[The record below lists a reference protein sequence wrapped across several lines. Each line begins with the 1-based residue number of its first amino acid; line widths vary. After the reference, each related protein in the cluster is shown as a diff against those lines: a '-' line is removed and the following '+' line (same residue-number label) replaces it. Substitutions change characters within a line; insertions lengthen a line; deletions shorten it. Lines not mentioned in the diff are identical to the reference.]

1 MRNNSINRPRII
13 LFYFSLSFYIL
24 QIIYNPP
31 KEKNYSTLIVFFSFL
46 LPEKFFVHQFL
57 SYRINNPPQHLTF
70 TLLET
75 LNISPFRSYQDQTI
89 CLLSRDPSLD
99 LAKLVHLFQNRR
111 PPLKPGG
118 GKSDRFLRIRES
130 TESNACKST
139 DPFNYSLAGHV
150 DASSL

>member
-57 SYRINNPPQHLTF
+57 SYRINNPPQHLNIHTSRNAQHLAVQIVSGSND
-70 TLLET
+70 LL
-75 LNISPFRSYQDQTI
+75 IIPGS
-89 CLLSRDPSLD
+89 LSRSGQIGTPVPEPTAPS
-99 LAKLVHLFQNRR
+99 
-111 PPLKPGG
+111 
-118 GKSDRFLRIRES
+118 
-130 TESNACKST
+130 
-139 DPFNYSLAGHV
+139 
-150 DASSL
+150 